1 VRNSS
6 GFTIVELVVVII
18 ILGILAATALPRFI
32 DVSEE
37 AHTEVLNSTKGALTM
52 ATQQVKALWVATNK
66 PASVDYDGET
76 DNL

>member
-1 VRNSS
+1 MKKVS

-37 AHTEVLNSTKGALTM
+37 AHT
-52 ATQQVKALWVATNK
+52 
-66 PASVDYDGET
+66 ASVDATGRRIQSGVQIQGT
-76 DNL
+76 LGGSW